1 MERIVSRSRRLLA
14 EQGPLSHGFYTS
26 GQLFLEEYYT
36 LALIGKAGLPGP
48 IDGRVHRDDL
58 PGQERLDAVGA
69 ALPPPP
75 GYGTLPSA
83 ALSAG
88 APARTVG
95 EPATLDRGRSQKV
108 KGSGIAT
115 GVAILLFVAVIGVAV
130 YGGIVDG
137 FSLWDGGVIGLAPLG
152 LLVVI
157 GAWAWG
163 VIRS

>member
-1 MERIVSRSRRLLA
+1 MALAIPGRSTA
-14 EQGPLSHGFYTS
+14 ACTATTCP
-26 GQLFLEEYYT
+26 
-36 LALIGKAGLPGP
+36 AA
-48 IDGRVHRDDL
+48 
-58 PGQERLDAVGA
+58 ERLDAVGA

-130 YGGIVDG
+130 FGGIVDG
-137 FSLWDGGVIGLAPLG
+137 FSLWDGGVIGLAALG